1 MQFRALV
8 FKPNERGQVVSIRDR
23 DLHRILGGFP
33 SLTVDKHDLGK
44 VSVFINSHAD
54 KTYKEY
60 NRGYFGTFVVIG
72 EHSKSAHKSLDTREV
87 NMIKRKLDLVTNFD
101 SDNIKLKNYFTSI
114 RLRYKEYFYRD
125 YNIGL
130 TNYEVV
136 EYILGL
142 KEEDY
147 TFDYNLITE
156 DIGNDKEQLDLF
168 LKQVGLIKAREMW
181 HEIVKDKTSNEA
193 EKARRTFQVV

>member
-1 MQFRALV
+1 
-8 FKPNERGQVVSIRDR
+8 
-23 DLHRILGGFP
+23 
-33 SLTVDKHDLGK
+33 
-44 VSVFINSHAD
+44 
-54 KTYKEY
+54 
-60 NRGYFGTFVVIG
+60 
-72 EHSKSAHKSLDTREV
+72 
-87 NMIKRKLDLVTNFD
+87 KRKIDLVTNFD

-136 EYILGL
+136 EFILGL